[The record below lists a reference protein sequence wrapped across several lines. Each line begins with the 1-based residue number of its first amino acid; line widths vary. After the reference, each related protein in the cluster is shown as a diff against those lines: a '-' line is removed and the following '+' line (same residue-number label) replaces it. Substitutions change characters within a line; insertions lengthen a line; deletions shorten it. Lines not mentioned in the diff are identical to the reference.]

1 MRYIVITLLLLSFSC
16 QLSGQNVIYYT
27 YDSAGNRTQRDTTST
42 IVALLPVVDNNGQL
56 ALPDI
61 QAAPDGQEDA
71 MMPRWGTPAL
81 AARYEFFWRG
91 VTSAPH
97 YLYRIKIKSCYG

>member
-42 IVALLPVVDNNGQL
+42 NVAMLPTVDYNGQQ
-56 ALPDI
+56 ALSDR
-61 QAAPDGQEDA
+61 QSAPAQQDESV
-71 MMPRWGTPAL
+71 MPRWGTPAL
-81 AARYEFFWRG
+81 AARYEFFWKG

>member
-1 MRYIVITLLLLSFSC
+1 MKHFFLILTILFGFFHLSA
-16 QLSGQNVIYYT
+16 QNVIHYS

-42 IVALLPVVDNNGQL
+42 IVALMPVVDNNGQL